1 MKNRD
6 RFMNIINFKKVDDR
20 LPMIEW
26 AGWWDKT
33 LDRWQAEGL
42 PSDIGRL

>member
-1 MKNRD
+1 MNQRE
-6 RFMNIINFKKVDDR
+6 RFLNVMNFQPVDT

-33 LDRWQAEGL
+33 ILRFI
-42 PSDIGRL
+42 S